1 MRKLLICL
9 IAVSVIACGGCAGK
23 GTNTS
28 AGSDVSASDTSETG
42 FYGAVRDMKICGK
55 DVSLPCTFKE
65 LGKEFSYDSP
75 IEDKNSGYMF
85 TTFRYEEK
93 DIGVIYLELRDDKN
107 YDKAKIVSLTLNS
120 NSEAT
125 VKGAGIGSSED
136 DVKNAFGDIVRTD
149 LNLDYGTEEDGLVRM
164 LLSSVDNTVSSITI
178 MLPEKDR

>member
-9 IAVSVIACGGCAGK
+9 IAVSMIACGGCTGK
-23 GTNTS
+23 NSGTSGS
-28 AGSDVSASDTSETG
+28 ADVSASETSETG
-42 FYGAVRDMKICGK
+42 FYGAVRDMKICGR

-65 LGKEFSYDSP
+65 LGKGFSYDSP
-75 IEDKNSGYMF
+75 IEDQNSGYMF
-85 TTFRYEEK
+85 TTFRCDEK

-107 YDKAKIVSLTLNS
+107 YDKAKIVSMTLNS
-120 NSEAT
+120 NSEAA

-136 DVKNAFGDIVRTD
+136 DVKKAFGDIVRTD

-164 LLSSVDNTVSSITI
+164 MLSSVDNKVSSITI